1 MDLEI
6 IKFRNKL
13 VQDINDEK
21 LPLEV
26 KRLVLNEILGRLE
39 IAVNEF
45 VQSQMKEEEDG
56 KDIHED

>member
-13 VQDINDEK
+13 IQDINSEQ

-26 KRLVLNEILGRLE
+26 KRLVLNEILGKLE

-56 KDIHED
+56 QSVQ